1 MSALLLRNKN
11 PVLADLFRHLCLET
25 TADGRHTLRGEL
37 ESPSAASF
45 RVARC
50 ASEKFHPVLQAV
62 LSPMAYLAFD
72 GMRPLADEAGLGMT
86 TYFVGNQ
93 RGC

>member
-1 MSALLLRNKN
+1 MSASLLRNKN
-11 PVLADLFRHLCLET
+11 LVLAGLFRHLCLET
-25 TADGRHTLRGEL
+25 TADGRHTLRGAS

-50 ASEKFHPVLQAV
+50 ASEKSHPVLQAV